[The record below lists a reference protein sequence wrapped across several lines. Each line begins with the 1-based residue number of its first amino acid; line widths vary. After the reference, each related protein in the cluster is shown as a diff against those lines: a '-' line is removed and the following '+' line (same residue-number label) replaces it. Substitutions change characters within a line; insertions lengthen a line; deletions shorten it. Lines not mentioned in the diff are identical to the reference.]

1 MSGDVYT
8 RNNLGTIGGSLGV
21 FETAFRI
28 FISVC
33 VISESAADSA
43 YLISRTE
50 VNKLNWTQKLPEV
63 ELNRIIFTYKSVESG
78 EGHCGIH
85 HFVILFYTH

>member
-8 RNNLGTIGGSLGV
+8 RNILGTIGGSLGV

-33 VISESAADSA
+33 VISESAVDSVH
-43 YLISRTE
+43 LISQTE
-50 VNKLNWTQKLPEV
+50 VRESEPGDKKL
-63 ELNRIIFTYKSVESG
+63 
-78 EGHCGIH
+78 
-85 HFVILFYTH
+85 

>member
-1 MSGDVYT
+1 MGGDVYT
-8 RNNLGTIGGSLGV
+8 RNILGTIGGSLGV

-43 YLISRTE
+43 YLIT
-50 VNKLNWTQKLPEV
+50 VV
-63 ELNRIIFTYKSVESG
+63 ERKYVGARK
-78 EGHCGIH
+78 
-85 HFVILFYTH
+85 

>member
-8 RNNLGTIGGSLGV
+8 RNILGTIGGSLDV

-33 VISESAADSA
+33 VISESAVDSVH
-43 YLISRTE
+43 LISRTE
-50 VNKLNWTQKLPEV
+50 VY
-63 ELNRIIFTYKSVESG
+63 RITMVFKKFIY
-78 EGHCGIH
+78 
-85 HFVILFYTH
+85 

>member
-1 MSGDVYT
+1 MSSDVYT
-8 RNNLGTIGGSLGV
+8 RNILGTIGGSLGV

-50 VNKLNWTQKLPEV
+50 VYDENVT
-63 ELNRIIFTYKSVESG
+63 
-78 EGHCGIH
+78 
-85 HFVILFYTH
+85 